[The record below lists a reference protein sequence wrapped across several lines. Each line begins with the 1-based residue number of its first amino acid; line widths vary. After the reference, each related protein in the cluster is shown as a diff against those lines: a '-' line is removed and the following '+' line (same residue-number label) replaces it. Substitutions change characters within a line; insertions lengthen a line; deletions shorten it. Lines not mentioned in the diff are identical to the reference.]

1 MTTSAKV
8 IANAFI
14 KRSLEECKPLSNMQL
29 QKLVYIANGFCLAL
43 LDKPLYYEETYA
55 WTYGPL
61 IKPLYSSLM
70 SFGPNH
76 VTTEIPIN
84 NYEDGIDPNEQK
96 IINYVWAKYSDM
108 SAYKLSDLTHQ
119 AGTPWDIT
127 WRGNDYGMIDNNVIA
142 EYYKT
147 LVNITTQ
154 QSNAS

>member
-14 KRSLEECKPLSNMQL
+14 ERSHTEGKPLSNMQL

-70 SFGPNH
+70 SYGSNNI
-76 VTTEIPIN
+76 TSTIPISP
-84 NYEDGIDPNEQK
+84 YEDKIDLNEEK
-96 IINYVWAKYSDM
+96 IINYVWSKYSDM

-119 AGTPWDIT
+119 VGTPWDIT
-127 WRGNDYGMIDNNVIA
+127 WRNNDYGMIDNNVIA
-142 EYYKT
+142 DYYRT
-147 LVNITTQ
+147 LINVITQ
-154 QSNAS
+154 QSN